1 MRNFSLSL
9 LVMVLILPFTASA
22 QTSDDIILELLR
34 SLEGPVVTTPVAT
47 TATQTVPNTPKP
59 IMALPTPTAQEKEA
73 LLPFHLFSV
82 DGNEPTPDP
91 NEVAL
96 KSVLQSLLVQFAALS
111 ASKTQAPV
119 LATTTATTTEETA
132 PEAPARKPFQRNL
145 TQGSRG
151 ADVTAL
157 QEFLIARGLLFGEP
171 TGYFGVLT
179 KTAVITLQTELD
191 LPSLGIFGPLTREIL
206 NALPVER
213 YSAAPPPPA
222 MSFGPVSIP
231 FIASST
237 SSTASTTDSMST
249 STGATGTSTP
259 VFDSWAPPVSVS
271 MSILPSAA
279 PIGGSVAVTWLSQN
293 ATSCVASDGWEG
305 TKATLGAATIEPLQ
319 FSLNLMLTCT
329 GPGGIASTS
338 ALIVVGEE

>member
-47 TATQTVPNTPKP
+47 TTTQTVPNTPKP
-59 IMALPTPTAQEKEA
+59 IMTLPTPTAQEKEV

-96 KSVLQSLLVQFAALS
+96 KGVLQSLLVQFAALS

-119 LATTTATTTEETA
+119 LATTTATTTEETV
-132 PEAPARKPFQRNL
+132 PEAPARKPFLRNL
-145 TQGSRG
+145 QQGSRG

-157 QEFLIARGLLFGEP
+157 QEFLIARGHLFGEP

-179 KTAVITLQTELD
+179 KTALITLQTELD
-191 LPSLGIFGPLTREIL
+191 LPAFGLFGPLTREIL

-213 YSAAPPPPA
+213 FSSAPPPQQ
-222 MSFGPVSIP
+222 SLGPVSIP
-231 FIASST
+231 LIASST
-237 SSTASTTDSMST
+237 GVSASTSSQM
-249 STGATGTSTP
+249 GTSTDATGSSTP
-259 VFDSWAPPVSVS
+259 LFDLWAPPVSVS
-271 MSILPSAA
+271 MSILPSEA

-305 TKATLGAATIEPLQ
+305 TKAPLGAATIEPLQ